1 MKVRLKRLILQH
13 SAALIVLIA
22 FSSCTTSKEIIYF
35 QDEPLSSLNTLST
48 NPEITYKPNDLLTI
62 NVSSLDPETVR
73 PFNLPVI
80 INSYSSLNPQGTTTL
95 QTYIIDQEGHIEFP
109 VLGTIKIGGLT
120 RKEATTML
128 KERISEYVKDPIINI
143 RLTNFTVTVLGEV
156 NNPGTYTVEE
166 ERISIL
172 EAIGLAGDLSI
183 YGIRENVFLIREQD
197 GVKRFTKFD
206 LTSINVVNQPNYYLE
221 QNDVIYVEPN
231 PARIRSASYNQ
242 NYVLIISAVG
252 TLATIAA
259 ILVK

>member
-13 SAALIVLIA
+13 SVAFIVLIA

-35 QDEPLSSLNTLST
+35 QDEPLSSSKTFNIT
-48 NPEITYKPNDLLTI
+48 PEITYKPNDKLTI
-62 NVSSLDPETVR
+62 NVSAIDPETVR
-73 PFNLPVI
+73 PFNLPLI
-80 INSYSSLNPQGTTTL
+80 TNSYDAINPQGTTTF
-95 QTYIIDQEGHIEFP
+95 QTYIVDEQGLIEFP
-109 VLGTIKIGGLT
+109 VLGTIKIGDLT
-120 RKEATTML
+120 RKQATKLLTE
-128 KERISEYVKDPIINI
+128 KISEYVKDPIVNI

-156 NNPGTYTVEE
+156 NSPGAYTVEKE
-166 ERISIL
+166 QMSLL
-172 EAIGLAGDLSI
+172 EAIGLAGDLTI
-183 YGIRENVFLIREQD
+183 HGIRENVFLIREQD

-206 LTSINVVNQPNYYLE
+206 LTSINVVNHPNYYIQ